1 MHDTPKRLFLRLAVK
16 LLFLIGIAVSLYILF
31 ASTGGQTPSTATL
44 PQPLRLSLT
53 PTQDNPVRHIPWQ
66 GGNLLLLQRTPTEL
80 AQLGQYDQ
88 LLLDPGSLHARQ
100 PATLSSPGRSLH
112 PEFFLAFD
120 RGTDLGCP
128 LQWVAAGAAG
138 KTPPIQPW
146 PGGFRDSCGGSWYDA
161 AGRVFRGQ
169 SASRNLDIPDY
180 RLEGDLLE
188 IGSRGDN
195 PAPAN

>member
-16 LLFLIGIAVSLYILF
+16 LLFLIGITISLYVLF
-31 ASTGGQTPSTATL
+31 ASTGEQTPTTAAPL
-44 PQPLRLSLT
+44 QPLRLSLT
-53 PTQDNPVRHIPWQ
+53 PTQDNTLQRIPWQ
-66 GGNLLLLQRTPTEL
+66 GGNLLLLQRSPTEL
-80 AQLGQYDQ
+80 KQLSQHDQ
-88 LLLDPGSLHARQ
+88 RLLDPDSLHARQ
-100 PATLSSPGRSLH
+100 PATLSSPGRSLR
-112 PEFFLAFD
+112 PELFLAFD

-138 KTPPIQPW
+138 NTPIQPW

-180 RLEGDLLE
+180 RFEGDLLE
-188 IGSRGDN
+188 IGSTGDN
-195 PAPAN
+195 PTPAN